1 MSLSSSPPRFAEVE
15 QPTSGQRL
23 RALRGREEIAQL
35 TARLRSEHDE
45 YESASASWSPEA
57 AEKKKEL
64 RKARADTLVEIGAA
78 LTWLGEMELSREIE
92 RLPFEQKLDRL
103 EAFLED
109 AQGGGSAAPSPE
121 EATPPEAIPDPILP
135 PVVEPFLAPLEPVGI
150 QDAPRAA
157 SEPPRLAS
165 LSPRSMP
172 PRSMP
177 PRSMRPRS
185 RRTVGRWP
193 VRFVPSVIPVPP
205 SPSRRVP
212 WLVAVIAVQGLAL
225 AVLSVAVLRITPRS
239 SESEPARA
247 ATSNATATAMAAI
260 ATPSSPPEAQPPA
273 PRAAATGIPIEL
285 PVAAPVDEPRPVAAA
300 QMPRRAVPPPRP
312 PPRAKAA
319 AARPP
324 VLSRQP
330 EIFTPDSL

>member
-15 QPTSGQRL
+15 PPTSGQRL
-23 RALRGREEIAQL
+23 RALRGREEIARL

-78 LTWLGEMELSREIE
+78 LTWLGEVELFREIE
-92 RLPFEQKLDRL
+92 RLPFEQKVGQL
-103 EAFLED
+103 EAFLDD
-109 AQGGGSAAPSPE
+109 AQGGEAAAPSPE
-121 EATPPEAIPDPILP
+121 ETAPPEAIPAPILP
-135 PVVEPFLAPLEPVGI
+135 PVVEAFLAPLEPVAI
-150 QDAPRAA
+150 QDVPRAA
-157 SEPPRLAS
+157 SESPELAS
-165 LSPRSMP
+165 IP

-177 PRSMRPRS
+177 PRSMSPRSMWPRS
-185 RRTVGRWP
+185 RRPVARWP
-193 VRFVPSVIPVPP
+193 VRFVPSAIPVA
-205 SPSRRVP
+205 PSRRVP
-212 WLVAVIAVQGLAL
+212 WFVVVIAVQGLAL
-225 AVLSVAVLRITPRS
+225 AVLSVAVLRIALRS

-247 ATSNATATAMAAI
+247 ATSNATPTVMAAMA
-260 ATPSSPPEAQPPA
+260 TPLPPPAAQPPA
-273 PRAAATGIPIEL
+273 TQPASPGIPREL
-285 PVAAPVDEPRPVAAA
+285 LVAVPADEPRSVAAA
-300 QMPRRAVPPPRP
+300 QIPRRAVPPPRP
-312 PPRAKAA
+312 QPRTKAAA